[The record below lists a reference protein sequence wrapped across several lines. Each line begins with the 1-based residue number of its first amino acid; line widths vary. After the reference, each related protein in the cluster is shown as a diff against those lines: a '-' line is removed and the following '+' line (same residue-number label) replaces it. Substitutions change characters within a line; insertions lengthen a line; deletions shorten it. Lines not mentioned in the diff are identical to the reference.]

1 MNDEI
6 EDPELL
12 ALLKSTADT
21 TFDAPPP
28 GTWDRIAAQLDAETQ
43 LPAPKPKGRAIS
55 RRALLW
61 GAGGVIA
68 GGAVTFVGQ
77 RLLDAGRV
85 IAEIPLRTLDTHVV
99 EGRARIRDYGGRLLL
114 EVDLP
119 DVVNPPDGYIEVW
132 LLNRNLTDLVSVGIF
147 SGQPTESY
155 PVSRDLLDRG
165 YVIVDLSQERYD
177 GNSGHSG
184 DSLVRG
190 QLPL

>member
-6 EDPELL
+6 DDPELL

-28 GTWDRIAAQLDAETQ
+28 GTWDRIAAQLDAETP
-43 LPAPKPKGRAIS
+43 PAAPEPTGRAIS
-55 RRALLW
+55 RRALWW
-61 GAGGVIA
+61 GVGGIIA

-77 RLLDAGRV
+77 RLLDAGRI

-99 EGRARIRDYGGRLLL
+99 EGRARIRDHGGRLIL

-119 DVVNPPDGYIEVW
+119 DVVNPPDGYVEVW
-132 LLNRNLTDLVSVGIF
+132 LLNRNLADLVSVGIF
-147 SGQPTESY
+147 SGQTTEYY
-155 PVSRDLLDRG
+155 PVSKDLLDRG
-165 YVIVDLSQERYD
+165 YVIVDLSRERYD

-190 QLPL
+190 ELPL